1 MSETTP
7 VEYRKAMRYQ
17 YSKQGEDVGVVGI
30 LDELEQA
37 YADVARLEK
46 EVHEWKDAANVH
58 LDQFHRQFGLRE
70 QAEAQSKTRGTELGE
85 ARAALKKIAHDEN
98 VSHLACPGPPNCDH
112 SHYLT
117 CPVQIARDALEKHED

>member
-1 MSETTP
+1 MTEL
-7 VEYRKAMRYQ
+7 
-17 YSKQGEDVGVVGI
+17 SKQ
-30 LDELEQA
+30 
-37 YADVARLEK
+37 
-46 EVHEWKDAANVH
+46 
-58 LDQFHRQFGLRE
+58 HRQHCPCRKNML
-70 QAEAQSKTRGTELGE
+70 QWHKNWKQVEAQSKTRGTELGE